1 MVRRSIEADIN
12 KTLAK
17 DKAVLLMGPR
27 QVGKSTLVREMFGN
41 DAGVKWFNGDDPSD
55 RSALTDVSLT
65 RLKLILGNSK
75 SVIIDE
81 AQKIPLIGNT
91 IKLITDQM
99 PGVKIIATGSSSF
112 ELASNVGDS
121 LTGRKREMK
130 LYPLSFSEM
139 AAHHG
144 LVEEERNLTQRL
156 LFGYYPEVVT
166 NPGDEKEI
174 LKELADS
181 YLFKDIL
188 SLEKISKGEKMVKL
202 LQAIA
207 LQIGSQV
214 SYNELSQ
221 TVGLDTKTIEKY
233 VDILEKC
240 NIIFRIPSF
249 ARNLRNE
256 LKFSRKIYFY
266 DLGIRNAVLG
276 NFTPVELRTREEA
289 GHMWENF
296 VISERLKH
304 NAYTGNDV
312 RMYFWRTR
320 QSKEIDFLEEK
331 DGKLAAFECKYGG
344 KEAKLPK
351 DFAAAYPGTPFNVV
365 TPKNIGELLMIY

>member
-1 MVRRSIEADIN
+1 MIGRHIEADIR
-12 KTLAK
+12 KALAK
-17 DKAVLLMGPR
+17 NKAVLLMGPR
-27 QVGKSTLVREMFGN
+27 QVGKSTLVREMFGS
-41 DAGVKWFNGDDPSD
+41 DASVSWFNGDDPSD
-55 RSALTDVSLT
+55 RTALTDVSLT
-65 RLKLILGNSK
+65 RLKLILGNIQ

-81 AQKIPLIGNT
+81 AQKIPLIGDT

-130 LYPLSFSEM
+130 LYPISFSEM
-139 AAHHG
+139 AEHHG
-144 LVEEERNLTQRL
+144 LVEEERNLPQRL

-166 NPGDEKEI
+166 SPGDEKEI
-174 LKELADS
+174 LKELAES
-181 YLFKDIL
+181 YLCKDIL
-188 SLEKISKGEKMVKL
+188 SLENISKGDRMVRL

-221 TVGLDTKTIEKY
+221 TVGLDAKTIEKY

-240 NIIFRIPSF
+240 YIIFRVPSF
-249 ARNLRNE
+249 SRNLRNE

-296 VISERLKH
+296 VIAERLKY

-312 RMYFWRTR
+312 RMYFWRT
-320 QSKEIDFLEEK
+320 QQGKEIDFLEEK
-331 DGKLAAFECKYGG
+331 DGKLTAFECKYGG

-351 DFAAAYPGTPFNVV
+351 DFAAAYQETPFNVV
-365 TPKNIGELLMIY
+365 TPKNLSEILI

>member
-1 MVRRSIEADIN
+1 MIIRFIETDIR
-12 KTLAK
+12 KALAK
-17 DKAVLLMGPR
+17 NKAVLLMGPR

-55 RSALTDVSLT
+55 RTALTDVSLT
-65 RLKLILGNSK
+65 RLKLILGDIK

-81 AQKIPLIGNT
+81 AQKIPLIGDT

-139 AAHHG
+139 TVHHG
-144 LVEEERNLTQRL
+144 LVEEERNLPQRL

-166 NPGDEKEI
+166 NPGEEKEI

-181 YLFKDIL
+181 YLYKDIL
-188 SLEKISKGEKMVKL
+188 SLEKISKGEKMVRL

-240 NIIFRIPSF
+240 YIIFRVPSF

-256 LKFSRKIYFY
+256 LKFSRKIYFH

-296 VISERLKH
+296 VISERLK
-304 NAYTGNDV
+304 NNIYSGNDV
-312 RMYFWRTR
+312 RTYFWRT
-320 QSKEIDFLEEK
+320 QQGKEIDFIEEK
-331 DGKLAAFECKYGG
+331 DGKLSAFECKYGG

-351 DFAAAYPGTPFNVV
+351 DFASAYPDTPFNVV
-365 TPKNIGELLMIY
+365 TPKNMSEIFI